1 MQILYRGALDER
13 NRAVAERIETGARV
27 VDLCCGPPLLFTS
40 HLEAKRVRYL
50 GVDLNPAFL
59 DAVRKSGAEA
69 MSLDLRDAPALPQGD
84 YVIMLGSLYHFLP
97 DPAPLVERMLEAAS
111 RQVIFSEPIRNWS
124 QSRFPGMATLA
135 ALGTDAGY
143 GAQSSRFD
151 EGSLDRFFEAYAD
164 RVVES
169 SPVARGREKLYVL
182 EGRAAP

>member
-1 MQILYRGALDER
+1 MQLLYRGALDER
-13 NRAVAERIETGARV
+13 NQAVAEHVETGARV

-59 DAVRKSGAEA
+59 DAVQKSGAEA
-69 MSLDLRDAPALPQGD
+69 TSVDLRDAPALPQGD
-84 YVIMLGSLYHFLP
+84 YVIMLSSLYHFLP

-111 RQVIFSEPIRNWS
+111 RRVIFSEPIRNWT
-124 QSRFPGMATLA
+124 QSRFPGMAALA

-151 EGSLDRFFEAYAD
+151 EASLDRFFEAYAD
-164 RVVES
+164 QVVES
-169 SPVARGREKLYVL
+169 SLVAQGREKLYVL
-182 EGRAAP
+182 EGRATP